1 MVALCNKNNKQYP
14 KHSRTCIWQPTEQA
28 IRLTERNKMSQI
40 MTNFT
45 AADMPGAKKA
55 TPAPKAKAPKP
66 APVVVEPPVVTEE
79 APVAIEET
87 VVVEDAPV
95 AE

>member
-1 MVALCNKNNKQYP
+1 MAQ
-14 KHSRTCIWQPTEQA
+14 
-28 IRLTERNKMSQI
+28 M

-55 TPAPKAKAPKP
+55 APAPKAKAPKP
-66 APVVVEPPVVTEE
+66 AAPKVEAPVIVEE
-79 APVAIEET
+79 APVE
-87 VVVEDAPV
+87 VVEEVSAVEESPV

>member
-1 MVALCNKNNKQYP
+1 MAQ
-14 KHSRTCIWQPTEQA
+14 
-28 IRLTERNKMSQI
+28 M

-45 AADMPGAKKA
+45 AADMPGANVKKA
-55 TPAPKAKAPKP
+55 AKPASRVQAPRPAPVVE
-66 APVVVEPPVVTEE
+66 APVVVEE
-79 APVAIEET
+79 APVVVEET